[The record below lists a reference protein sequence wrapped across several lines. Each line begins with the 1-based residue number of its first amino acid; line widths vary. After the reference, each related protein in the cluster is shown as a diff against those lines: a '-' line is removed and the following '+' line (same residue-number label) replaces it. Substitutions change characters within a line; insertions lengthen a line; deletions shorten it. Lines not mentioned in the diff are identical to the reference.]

1 MKRFSSLVTL
11 AATLSVTAFGYSSFA
26 QPPAQSSSDDDKVLH
41 VINRLT
47 FGPAPGDI
55 QRVKAI
61 GIKAFID
68 QQLNPGT
75 IPESP
80 TVQAAVASSTSP
92 KESIAELMRQVR
104 GLQQQKKENKEAR
117 NAAIQAAKDQGDD
130 AVDKAAAIKKMN
142 MLGKFYKQMNDEYV
156 TRRLTRD
163 VESTRQLEQVMT
175 EFWFN
180 HFNVCITKGLD
191 HVLVGPYEDQAIR
204 PFALG
209 KFRDLLGATCH
220 HPAMLFYLDNWQ
232 NTAPQSAGAK
242 GRFTGLNEN
251 YARELMELHTL
262 GVDGGYTQKDVTEL
276 ARVLTGLGMKN
287 PAQANRQNAEPVGP
301 YGAFFAQNRHDFGEK
316 VVLGRKFN
324 GTGEQ
329 EIEEAL
335 DMLAKH
341 PSTAHHISYQLAQYF
356 VSDNPPASLVDKMAA
371 RFTSSDGDIKAVLR
385 EMFNSGEFWDPKYQ
399 NAKYKTPLRYAVS
412 IVRATDAHP
421 ANYNVIAQFMRL
433 QGEPIYGCLT
443 PDGYKNTRDAWL
455 NPDGFLNRLNFAT
468 VVGSGNARGLTSSP
482 PEYRQLGATISGS
495 KFSPKT
501 VAVVAKAPDPMKSAV
516 VLGSPEFMHY

>member
-1 MKRFSSLVTL
+1 MKRFNSLMVIATTL
-11 AATLSVTAFGYSSFA
+11 ATSTTSAYSTLA
-26 QPPAQSSSDDDKVLH
+26 QPPSDDDKVLH

-47 FGPAPGDI
+47 FGPAPGDL
-55 QRVKAI
+55 QRVKTM

-68 QQLNPGT
+68 EQLNPSS

-80 TVQAAVASSTSP
+80 AVQAVVAKSTSTQ
-92 KESIAELMRQVR
+92 ESITELLKHVR
-104 GLQQQKKENKEAR
+104 DLQQQKKENKQAQSE
-117 NAAIQAAKDQGDD
+117 AIQAAKGQGDE
-130 AVDKAAAIKKMN
+130 AVDKAAAQKSIN
-142 MLGKFYKQMNDEYV
+142 MLGKFFKNMNDEFV
-156 TRRLTRD
+156 TKRLTRD
-163 VESTRQLEQVMT
+163 VESPRQLEQVMT

-209 KFRDLLGATCH
+209 KFRDLLSATCH

-232 NTAPQSAGAK
+232 NTAPQSPGARGK
-242 GRFTGLNEN
+242 FTGLNEN

-287 PAQANRQNAEPVGP
+287 IAQQRQNVEPVGP
-301 YGAFFAQNRHDFGEK
+301 YGAYFAPNRHDFGEK
-316 VVLGRKFN
+316 IVLGKKIS
-324 GTGEQ
+324 GKGEQ
-329 EIEEAL
+329 EIEDVL
-335 DMLAKH
+335 DMLATH

-356 VSDNPPASLVDKMAA
+356 VADDPPATLVNKMAA
-371 RFTSSDGDIKAVLR
+371 KFSSTDGDIKAVLR
-385 EMFNSGEFWDPKYQ
+385 EMFNSSEFWDPKYQ

-421 ANYNVIAQFMRL
+421 ARYDVVAQFMRL
-433 QGEPIYGCLT
+433 QGEPLYGCLT
-443 PDGYKNTRDAWL
+443 PDGYKNTKDAWL
-455 NPDGFLNRLNFAT
+455 NPDSFLNRLNFAT
-468 VVGSGNARGLTSSP
+468 AVASGNARGLVNSP

-501 VAVVAKAPDPMKSAV
+501 VAVVAKAPEPMKSAI

>member
-1 MKRFSSLVTL
+1 MKRFSSLIAYSAILAVSCAGTMTL
-11 AATLSVTAFGYSSFA
+11 A
-26 QPPAQSSSDDDKVLH
+26 QPASDDEKVLH

-61 GIKAFID
+61 GIRAFID
-68 QQLNPGT
+68 QQLNPSS

-80 TVQAAVASSTSP
+80 AVNAVIASATSQ
-92 KESIAELMRQVR
+92 KESIPELLRQVKTLR
-104 GLQQQKKENKEAR
+104 QEKKENKNAQ
-117 NAAIQAAKDQGDD
+117 NAAAQSARASGEDTANVATAK
-130 AVDKAAAIKKMN
+130 KFN
-142 MLGKFYKQMNDEYV
+142 ELGKFFKGMNDEFV

-163 VESTRQLEQVMT
+163 VESPRQLEQVMT

-191 HVLVGPYEDQAIR
+191 RVLVGPYEDQAIR
-204 PFALG
+204 PYAMG

-232 NTAPQSAGAK
+232 NTAPGQGPRGKS
-242 GRFTGLNEN
+242 TGLNEN

-287 PAQANRQNAEPVGP
+287 IGMMAARQNLEPVGSF
-301 YGAFFAQNRHDFGEK
+301 GAYFAPGRHDFGEK
-316 VVLGRKFN
+316 VVLGRRFTGK
-324 GTGEQ
+324 GEQ
-329 EIEEAL
+329 EIEDAL
-335 DMLAKH
+335 DMLARH

-356 VSDNPPASLVDKMAA
+356 VADNPPATLVNKLSAK
-371 RFTSSDGDIKAVLR
+371 FTTSDGDIKAVLR
-385 EMFNSGEFWDPKYQ
+385 ELFNSNEFWDPKYQ
-399 NAKYKTPLRYAVS
+399 SAKYKTPLRYAVS
-412 IVRATDAHP
+412 VARATDSHP
-421 ANYNVIAQFMRL
+421 GNYNLLAQFMRL
-433 QGEPIYGCLT
+433 QGEPLYGCLT
-443 PDGYKNTRDAWL
+443 PDGYKNTKEAWL
-455 NPDGFLNRLNFAT
+455 NPDSLLNRLNFAT
-468 VVGSGNARGLTSSP
+468 VVGSGNARGLTNGA

-501 VAVVAKAPDPMKSAV
+501 VAVVAKAPEQMKSAV